1 MKRRKQLRAYPV
13 ECGGARVPKK
23 ASDAKV
29 RNHARVTSGCL
40 SKQARDRQ
48 TKRIRYT
55 TSRVSM
61 GNWVRAHTGGGI
73 ESPDRV
79 MPEGVCLATYLGE
92 LNSTRR

>member
-40 SKQARDRQ
+40 SKQARDKQ

-55 TSRVSM
+55 TTRVSRD
-61 GNWVRAHTGGGI
+61 NWVRAHTGVDVK
-73 ESPDRV
+73 SPDRV
-79 MPEGVCLATYLGE
+79 IPEGVCLATYLGE
-92 LNSTRR
+92 INRTRG